1 MKNHND
7 QSIKCPRQIL
17 KYSPHNPSTPSAAM
31 HKPPSM
37 NQVLHL
43 KTNGHIS
50 HEYAKVRWHQFNIPS
65 FDSTRE
71 KPLNPNA
78 HQYTHGISHNILLCK
93 KRGMHANNLKPIHN
107 LVTKFSRPLPTVL
120 PDTLEKKTPIT
131 PNKQKSPI

>member
-7 QSIKCPRQIL
+7 QSVKSRWQIP
-17 KYSPHNPSTPSAAM
+17 KYWQHHPFSARVVM
-31 HKPPSM
+31 RRPPSM

-43 KTNGHIS
+43 KINSHIS

-65 FDSTRE
+65 FDSTGE

-78 HQYTHGISHNILLCK
+78 HQHTHGIRLNILLCK

-107 LVTKFSRPLPTVL
+107 LVTKFSRPLPTVF
-120 PDTLEKKTPIT
+120 PDTLEEKIPIT
-131 PNKQKSPI
+131 LNAPKSPI